1 MSNEIVIRI
10 QVPDGVKVDV
20 EYNEVPQ
27 EPAYL
32 AELPPVAAPQTFAQI
47 EATPRPPQPSGET
60 PVPQCPQHGPMTFF
74 ATKKDGTPMP
84 RYTCT
89 AKVGDGFCPTK
100 PVWVK

>member
-1 MSNEIVIRI
+1 MTREVVIRI
-10 QVPDGVKVDV
+10 QVPEGVKVDV
-20 EYNEVPQ
+20 DYGTVPE

-32 AELPPVAAPQTFAQI
+32 AELPPVAAPGPST
-47 EATPRPPQPSGET
+47 RPTAAPTPSGET

-89 AKVGDGFCPTK
+89 AKVGDAFCPTK